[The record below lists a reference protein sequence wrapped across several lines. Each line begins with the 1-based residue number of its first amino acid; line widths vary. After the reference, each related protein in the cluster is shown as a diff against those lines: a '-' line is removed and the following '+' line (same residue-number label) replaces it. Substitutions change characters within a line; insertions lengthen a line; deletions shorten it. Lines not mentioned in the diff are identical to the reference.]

1 MNMES
6 YKVFYTH
13 IFLQVLIF
21 ILRLLQGARKQA
33 VYLQIISDK
42 LIACTLELD

>member
-33 VYLQIISDK
+33 VPSNHI
-42 LIACTLELD
+42 